1 MSKMWKEYLRM
12 DAFIFSMKNICCGIL
27 RAIIH
32 IHIYDSSLM
41 HRVTIF
47 YICMRAISEYHISYN
62 KSIHLTR
69 WSCKYSIGDSM
80 LQVFNLFHWSRFLG
94 IRCGTNQNKLWKSG
108 NFFRNLFYLS
118 LNYLWFSWKFALN
131 LIHLR
136 MILFVGQNQQ
146 IHTHSLWISKVL
158 HANCRCHAKPNPKN
172 RCG

>member
-1 MSKMWKEYLRM
+1 M

-80 LQVFNLFHWSRFLG
+80 QQVFNLPFLG
-94 IRCGTNQNKLWKSG
+94 NTVWNKSKQALEKRKFLSKS
-108 NFFRNLFYLS
+108 FLS
-118 LNYLWFSWKFALN
+118 
-131 LIHLR
+131 
-136 MILFVGQNQQ
+136 
-146 IHTHSLWISKVL
+146 IS
-158 HANCRCHAKPNPKN
+158 
-172 RCG
+172 